1 MSVESDMALDRKSNF
16 HLVGLVLTLKRAAH
30 EHQAAIW
37 RDLAKRLEK
46 PARSW
51 PVINLSRLER
61 NLDPKA
67 TAVVP
72 GKVLGAGDLSKPLT
86 VAAWSFSASARHKI
100 TEAGGKCLTLNE
112 LLENNPSGSNISLM
126 G

>member
-1 MSVESDMALDRKSNF
+1 MALDRKTNF
-16 HLVGLVLTLKRAAH
+16 HLVGLVLTLKRAAY
-30 EHQAAIW
+30 EHQSAIW

-51 PVINLSRLER
+51 PVVNLSRLER
-61 NLDPKA
+61 NLNPQA

-86 VAAWSFSASARHKI
+86 VAAWSFSASARIKI
-100 TEAGGKCLTLNE
+100 TAAGGKCLTLTE
-112 LLENNPSGSNISLM
+112 LMEDNPSGSNISLM